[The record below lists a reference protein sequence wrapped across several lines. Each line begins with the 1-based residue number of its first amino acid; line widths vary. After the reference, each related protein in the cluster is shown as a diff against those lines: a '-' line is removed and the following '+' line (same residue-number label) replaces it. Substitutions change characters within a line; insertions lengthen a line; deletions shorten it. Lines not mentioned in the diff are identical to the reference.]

1 MSEIT
6 EQTSKP
12 DISKILQGKL
22 QEIQNKIKE
31 REQAEQQKET
41 NEGGWET
48 VESSTIPKNA
58 TTGKKLTQ
66 TETNAFQTILN
77 LAKPKDSSKE
87 NEEKQMDRPEVIRVQ
102 YGHHR
107 VQVDLQSKNDHLE
120 NEIIEIEIVNE
131 GEVQVLNMI
140 ENVIEEVVNDE
151 TVEANVEVIT
161 KEVEEHELVYH
172 LVLIVEY
179 KVIPLLPQT
188 YWNKNE
194 NIIQNLPLL
203 LLVLS

>member
-31 REQAEQQKET
+31 GEQAEQQKET

-87 NEEKQMDRPEVIRVQ
+87 NEEKTNGQTGGYTSTIRPTSRSSRFTEQERPPRERDNRDRDRERRR
-102 YGHHR
+102 GSG
-107 VQVDLQSKNDHLE
+107 VDHDRE
-120 NEIIEIEIVNE
+120 R
-131 GEVQVLNMI
+131 
-140 ENVIEEVVNDE
+140 DRR
-151 TVEANVEVIT
+151 
-161 KEVEEHELVYH
+161 
-172 LVLIVEY
+172 
-179 KVIPLLPQT
+179 P
-188 YWNKNE
+188 
-194 NIIQNLPLL
+194 
-203 LLVLS
+203 